1 MNNLEDVVTIV
12 VAIAGCSGFW
22 EWWRARQEKH
32 QQAVTRGELEELIE
46 TSLRN
51 SASIRELREK
61 IDHNTVAI
69 AESHEWHKRHEEETH
84 KHRLLGLRQALMQ
97 DPRDRLAHEHQLEA
111 GREYLAAGGNGIGH
125 TRYEQLLADYKW
137 RLAHSD
143 WDYTHRPPTANTDQG
158 HGK

>member
-1 MNNLEDVVTIV
+1 MNNLEAVVTIV
-12 VAIAGCSGFW
+12 VAIAGCGGFW

-143 WDYTHRPPTANTDQG
+143 WDYTHRPPTTNTDQG

>member
-61 IDHNTVAI
+61 IDHNTIAI
-69 AESHEWHKRHEEETH
+69 SEANQWHKRHEEEEH
-84 KHRLLGLRQALMQ
+84 RHRLIGLRQAMMEA
-97 DPRDRLAHEHQLEA
+97 PHDRLGHEHQLEA
-111 GREYLAAGGNGIGH
+111 GKEYLACGGNGIGN

-143 WDYTHRPPTANTDQG
+143 WDYTHRPPTTNTTE
-158 HGK
+158 

>member
-143 WDYTHRPPTANTDQG
+143 WDYTHRPPTTNTDQG